1 MTNSGCQARSEG
13 DDLSFCRALLSARP
27 EALDRFRHGREYPLA
42 GPQSYLDYKRRTGV
56 THLPFDVALNLEHR
70 FCGAGP
76 ATVLV
81 GVESTERKRLSRNS
95 NGWFEMPQI
104 LLDSEAARLR
114 RAISKG

>member
-1 MTNSGCQARSEG
+1 VTTSVSAGLCSRRGRKHLTGFGTGGSIRSLG
-13 DDLSFCRALLSARP
+13 LSRIWTTSVALASR
-27 EALDRFRHGREYPLA
+27 
-42 GPQSYLDYKRRTGV
+42 
-56 THLPFDVALNLEHR
+56 PFDVALNLEHR